1 MKHISLMLFAVLVCA
16 CTQQK
21 QKETAL
27 QPAIKTGMHVT
38 PCDSNLLS
46 QLEATKNISNY
57 DIFQYLT
64 TFEKLDANVNPECNY
79 RRFKILFSLLDT
91 HTNTFLQKLD
101 EVSPQAKQN
110 VLKLI
115 SIAQI
120 KEGDVR
126 RLSEKVTA
134 AEAQPRTKSEMLVTL
149 MKSLGQHE

>member
-1 MKHISLMLFAVLVCA
+1 MKHISLMLFAVFVCA

-27 QPAIKTGMHVT
+27 QPAHKAAMHVT
-38 PCDSNLLS
+38 PCDSDLLS
-46 QLEATKNISNY
+46 QLEDNKNITSY
-57 DIFQYLT
+57 EIFQYLT

-79 RRFKILFSLLDT
+79 RRFKILFNLLDT
-91 HTNTFLQKLD
+91 HTDTFLQKLN
-101 EVSPQAKQN
+101 EVSLQAKQN